1 MVERALQAAEALAEE
16 GIEAEVIDLRT
27 IRPLDVATVVEFGQ
41 EDQPPGVG
49 RGGLAA
55 LRHGRRDGGGR

>member
-1 MVERALQAAEALAEE
+1 MVDRALKAAEKLAEE

-27 IRPLDVATVVEFGQ
+27 IRPLDVETIVNSVQ
-41 EDQPPGVG
+41 EDQPAGLG

-55 LRHGRRDGGGR
+55 ASAWAPRWRPS